1 MGIKQGLN
9 GEGEME
15 NGVILS
21 DEDDLSDIKS
31 TSTIQTTFYD
41 LCNETKRR
49 SEEEKNGKGKPGKT
63 TDSMSKAKESAD
75 EGRKKKKSEKNSLKK
90 RKTKTTKEDQNKLDA
105 DDDQLV
111 NDVEK
116 LKVEA

>member
-1 MGIKQGLN
+1 MVNVFTWK
-9 GEGEME
+9 
-15 NGVILS
+15 IL
-21 DEDDLSDIKS
+21 
-31 TSTIQTTFYD
+31 
-41 LCNETKRR
+41 
-49 SEEEKNGKGKPGKT
+49 
-63 TDSMSKAKESAD
+63 D
-75 EGRKKKKSEKNSLKK
+75 EGRKKKKSKKSSLKK